1 MLVIPSLAQLV
12 MTYLKRTNYFDNLSY
27 KAPSKGAFLSKK
39 TIIYS
44 AKEVIRMNKTKVL
57 LIISSV
63 ILLSLGGCG
72 KKKGSSN
79 PDASSIP
86 GGEDKITPVDVEKLK
101 NNINGIKNVTLHM
114 SITDSEI
121 KEESLGEGLPKIET
135 FESAEISYISK
146 ADSNGNEENLSS
158 YKQVAGYTNLTKLA
172 ADLGISKDALLDRMS
187 SQIKRYDA
195 ENDRAIMEEKVSSGH
210 SFEWYSKEDQQ
221 RIQYS
226 ADEDECSYSLDDD
239 SGVGAISEMKKTIL
253 DIVDGGKLD
262 TKTSTFTFE
271 AKEIGDIFGDID
283 VDTATLFIQ
292 DNYPKR
298 ISAEKDGNK
307 LAITL
312 YDYNK
317 TTVQVP
323 SGVKPAACNHVEYSS
338 YYDKEGDSHR
348 LYCGH
353 CRKYLAPKENHTLL
367 NSDSHKYCTKCQEI
381 VNTESANSEY
391 GYVKIGDENVYI
403 GGFKICKTNNKLYST
418 IYSSFGYRKNSKS
431 LISKADLC
439 IVYWPDD
446 NVLLVRKAYAP
457 NDDSFTT
464 INVPETIGY
473 SCYSA
478 IKNTYEVFTG
488 VKSSDYPSLADG
500 TFKQE
505 DYATIKA
512 AIKSEKQ
519 VEAYYLSINHTTS
532 TTDEDVDSCTVS
544 HVSRCSVC
552 NEITSSYVTTNHD
565 IDYTKAI
572 KKPVDDCHYELLY
585 ECKKCHNKGDANN
598 YKKITDHKNATYR
611 YLTSE
616 QSAYL
621 KLKYDVNA
629 NNSYRYVEVSCPTC
643 KEEALYE
650 FSGSLYNDHLKYLPS
665 RANYVYTIKG
675 DEITR
680 TYDKYIN
687 IPHTPDKYGVC
698 KYCGEGSI
706 VVTVTEGV
714 RILVSYSFASGKDTL
729 NNIIVS
735 DQGFA
740 YDHSN
745 IETIE
750 GNKRKTTYY
759 ADQAGTQV
767 ICSYITTNM
776 YGEYLEIFDNA
787 GKSVYK
793 AEKGQPLPSIH

>member
-27 KAPSKGAFLSKK
+27 KAPSKGAFLFKR

-86 GGEDKITPVDVEKLK
+86 GGEDKITPVNVEELK
-101 NNINGIKNVTLHM
+101 NNINGIKNATFHM
-114 SITDSEI
+114 NITDSET
-121 KEESLGEGLPKIET
+121 KEESLGEGLPNIGT
-135 FESAEISYISK
+135 FESAEISYVFK
-146 ADSNGNEENLSS
+146 ADSNGNVENLTS
-158 YKQVAGYTNLTKLA
+158 YKEVAGYTNLTKLA

-195 ENDRAIMEEKVSSGH
+195 TNDRAIMVEKASNGH

-226 ADEDECSYSLDDD
+226 VDEDECSYSLGDD
-239 SGVGAISEMKKTIL
+239 SGDEAISEMKKTIL

-271 AKEIGDIFGDID
+271 TKENGDIFGEID

-317 TTVQVP
+317 TTVEVP
-323 SGVKPAACNHVEYSS
+323 SGVKPVACNHVEYSS

-381 VNTESANSEY
+381 VNTESANLEY
-391 GYVKIGDENVYI
+391 GYVKIGDENAYI

-418 IYSSFGYRKNSKS
+418 IYSSFGYRNNSKS
-431 LISKADLC
+431 LIRKTDLC

-464 INVPETIGY
+464 INAPETIGY

-478 IKNTYEVFTG
+478 IKSTYEVFTG
-488 VKSSDYPSLADG
+488 VKSSDYPSLTDG

-512 AIKSEKQ
+512 AIKPEKQ
-519 VEAYYLSINHTTS
+519 VEAYYLSVNHTTS
-532 TTDEDVDSCTVS
+532 TTDEDVDSCTVR
-544 HVSRCSVC
+544 HVSKCSVC
-552 NEITSSYVTTNHD
+552 NEIISSYVTTDHD

-572 KKPVDDCHYELLY
+572 KKSVDDCHYELLY
-585 ECKKCHNKGDANN
+585 ECNKCHSQVDDRNFG
-598 YKKITDHKNATYR
+598 KIEDHKNATYN
-611 YLTSE
+611 LIQPES
-616 QSAYL
+616 SAYL
-621 KLKYDVNA
+621 KLKYNVDY
-629 NNSYRYVEVSCPTC
+629 NSSYKYIEMNCPTC
-643 KEEALYE
+643 KETVL
-650 FSGSLYNDHLKYLPS
+650 
-665 RANYVYTIKG
+665 YTISSQIHEAHLNNEPVSIYASYKISKNG
-675 DEITR
+675 EVIK
-680 TYDKYIN
+680 KYNGYVN
-687 IPHTPDKYGVC
+687 IPHTPDEYGVC
-698 KYCGEGSI
+698 KFCGEGSI
-706 VVTVTEGV
+706 VVSVSETVRV
-714 RILVSYSFASGKDTL
+714 LVSYALDSNGNIT
-729 NNIIVS
+729 NIIES
-735 DQGFA
+735 DRGFTYEYSEYEYPTGFQKVTFYVDDAKTQIVCTIISSNA
-740 YDHSN
+740 YGQS
-745 IETIE
+745 
-750 GNKRKTTYY
+750 
-759 ADQAGTQV
+759 
-767 ICSYITTNM
+767 
-776 YGEYLEIFDNA
+776 LEILDAN
-787 GKSVYK
+787 GNSVYK
-793 AEKGQPLPSIH
+793 AEKGQPLPKIH